1 MTCRST
7 ADAQRTYIGSKDR
20 KKERN
25 MASVSLCMIVKD
37 EEAVLARCLKSV
49 QGFADEIVIVDT
61 GSADRTKE
69 IAAGFTEQIY
79 SIPWEDDFAA
89 ARNFAFSKGTGDYLF
104 WLDADD
110 VILEEELHKLKGLKE
125 RLDQEQPDVVMMKY
139 AVGFDQ
145 SGRPTFTFYRER
157 LIRNCGQA
165 RFRGCIHE
173 AVVPFGRIIR
183 EDITIEH
190 HKIKQSDT
198 GRNLRIFE
206 KMKEEGQK
214 FNAREQYYYGKELYY
229 HRQYHEALE
238 ALESFL
244 EMPEAWRED
253 KTDACRHAALCRY
266 QLSEYEKAGEAL
278 FRALA
283 FGIPRPE
290 LCCDIGGW
298 FLDRQEWK
306 EAAYWYRQALRNAR
320 TAGKDGFIQQDYWGY
335 IPCLQLCVCYD
346 RMRNYHLA
354 ERYNTLAERL
364 KPGTEAC
371 GKNRRYFERR
381 RAEMGQNRM
390 SDI

>member
-1 MTCRST
+1 
-7 ADAQRTYIGSKDR
+7 
-20 KKERN
+20 

-37 EEAVLARCLKSV
+37 EEAVLARCLGSV
-49 QGFADEIVIVDT
+49 QGFADEIVIADT
-61 GSADRTKE
+61 GSSDRTRE
-69 IAAGFTEQIY
+69 IAAGFTERIY
-79 SIPWEDDFAA
+79 SVPWEDDFAA

-110 VILEEELHKLKGLKE
+110 VIPEEELRKLKRFKE
-125 RLDQEQPDVVMMKY
+125 RLDGERPDVVMMKY

-157 LIRNCGQA
+157 LIRNCEQA
-165 RFRGCIHE
+165 RFSGRIHE
-173 AVVPFGRIIR
+173 AVVPFGKVVK

-190 HKIKQSDT
+190 HKVRQSDAD
-198 GRNLRIFE
+198 RNLRIFE
-206 KMKEEGQK
+206 KMKAEGRN

-229 HRQYHEALE
+229 HGRYREALTVFE
-238 ALESFL
+238 KFVG
-244 EMPEAWRED
+244 MPDAWRED
-253 KTDACRHAALCRY
+253 KTDACRHVALCRY
-266 QLSEYEKAGEAL
+266 QLAEYDQAGEVL

-298 FLDRQEWK
+298 FFGRQSWR

-320 TAGKDGFIQQDYWGY
+320 TAGTDGFIQEDYWGY

-346 RMRNYHLA
+346 RMGNYHLA
-354 ERYNTLAERL
+354 EHYNTLAERF

-371 GKNRRYFERR
+371 EKNSRYFERR
-381 RAEMGQNRM
+381 KAEMGQNRM